1 MIDHV
6 PTSSP
11 SPSSRSARDEARE
24 HETDTL
30 VAITAA
36 LAERLVEP
44 DPRFLEWQAAE
55 LRSRRRPTL
64 AAEARAEARAR
75 RLGAAALGARFGVR
89 CVPDA
94 PAAQTAPM
102 AGTLAQVIAAAV
114 EARYAPRL
122 ELGIAAG
129 AGRALWDEPCDSWIA
144 IPDDLPRGRFVAL
157 TVKGDSMLPLL
168 HSEDVVLVKLGSEVA
183 RDSIV
188 VARRPD
194 DGYVVKRV
202 GRVSGAAI
210 ELLSLNPDFAP
221 TLIERAEGTVAG
233 TVVLRWCRHGG

>member
-1 MIDHV
+1 MIDHA
-6 PTSSP
+6 PSS
-11 SPSSRSARDEARE
+11 SSRSPRDDARE

-30 VAITAA
+30 VALAAA
-36 LAERLVEP
+36 LAERTIDP

-55 LRSRRRPTL
+55 LRARRRPTL
-64 AAEARAEARAR
+64 AAEARADERAR

-89 CVPDA
+89 CVADA
-94 PAAQTAPM
+94 PVAQPAPM
-102 AGTLAQVIAAAV
+102 SGTLSRVIAPATDAGC
-114 EARYAPRL
+114 APRL

-129 AGRALWDEPCDSWIA
+129 AGRVLWDEPCDSWLA
-144 IPDDLPRGRFVAL
+144 IPDDLPRGRYVAL

-168 HSEDVVLVKLGSEVA
+168 HSEDVVLVKIGSEVA

-202 GRVSGAAI
+202 GRVGPASI

-233 TVVLRWCRHGG
+233 TVVLRWCQHGG

>member
-1 MIDHV
+1 MIDHA
-6 PTSSP
+6 PA
-11 SPSSRSARDEARE
+11 SRSARDEARE
-24 HETDTL
+24 HEIDTL

-44 DPRFLEWQAAE
+44 DPRFLDWQAAE
-55 LRSRRRPTL
+55 LRARRRPTL
-64 AAEARAEARAR
+64 AAEARADARAR

-94 PAAQTAPM
+94 PVAQPAPV
-102 AGTLAQVIAAAV
+102 AGTLSRVINPAA
-114 EARYAPRL
+114 EAGCAPRL

-129 AGRALWDEPCDSWIA
+129 AGRVLWDEPCDSWLS
-144 IPDDLPRGRFVAL
+144 IPDDLPRGRYVAL

-168 HSEDVVLVKLGSEVA
+168 HSEDVVLVKIGSEVA

-202 GRVSGAAI
+202 GRVGPASI
-210 ELLSLNPDFAP
+210 ELLSLNPDFP
-221 TLIERAEGTVAG
+221 TTLVERAEGTVAG
-233 TVVLRWCRHGG
+233 TVVLRWCQHGV